1 MDLLLTYLAVVFGC
15 GLIAWAVRLPP
26 LIGFLAA
33 GFALNA
39 MGVEHVAALDLFAD
53 IGVTLMLFA
62 IGLRLDLKALTDKA
76 MWLTATSHVLLMTV
90 VGAGFITGLGA
101 LGAFGPTTFEVAVDI
116 ALVLS
121 FSSTIVVIKILQDRG
136 DEQALYGNICI
147 GVLIMQDILAVAF
160 MSVLRG
166 QPPHLAALL
175 LIPIVPLLALTTRR
189 WYKLGHGE
197 LGALF
202 GIVMALLP
210 GYALF
215 ELVGLSGSL
224 GALIMGVVLSRSPG
238 AEQLSHSLF
247 TLKELL
253 LVGFFVNIGFL
264 GLPTWENVIDAGL
277 LLLLLPFQA
286 VAYWAILWLLGLRNR
301 TSVLTALLLA
311 NYSEFA
317 LIIATLGVEDGW
329 LDQRWLLSLVLAVSM
344 SFVISAILNPQS
356 VSRAAHL
363 AKRLPTRPPH
373 KTHPEDRPIE
383 LGDAHALVLG
393 VGRLGLAC
401 YTELSEVY
409 GAKVLGVEHDPA
421 RARHLQER
429 GYNVVEGD
437 ATDIDFWER
446 VKDSHQIDMIML
458 AMPSQ
463 HANVDTVKEI
473 RASNI
478 NTDEC
483 TISSVAMYRE
493 DVEDLEALGLNVV
506 VHLQDGAGESLAERT
521 FIENR
526 RSQLR
531 AESAGP
537 PTDNSASTTPN

>member
-1 MDLLLTYLAVVFGC
+1 MELLLTYLAVVFGC

-39 MGVEHVAALDLFAD
+39 GGVEHVEALNLFAD

-62 IGLRLDLKALTDKA
+62 IGLRLDLRALTDKA
-76 MWLTATSHVLLMTV
+76 VWLTASAHVLVMTLL
-90 VGAGFITGLGA
+90 GAGFITALGA
-101 LGAFGPTTFEVAVDI
+101 LGVFGPTSFSVAVNI

-121 FSSTIVVIKILQDRG
+121 FSSTIVVLKILQDRG

-147 GVLIMQDILAVAF
+147 GVLIMQDIIAVAF
-160 MSVLRG
+160 MSILRG
-166 QPPHLAALL
+166 EPPSLTALL
-175 LIPIVPLLALTTRR
+175 LVLIVPLLALTTRR

-215 ELVGLSGSL
+215 EWVGLSGSL
-224 GALIMGVVLSRSPG
+224 GALIIGVVLSRSPG

-264 GLPTWENVIDAGL
+264 GLPTWQHLLDASL
-277 LLLLLPFQA
+277 LLMLLPVQGI
-286 VAYWAILWLLGLRNR
+286 AYWAILWTLGLRNR
-301 TSVLTALLLA
+301 TSVLASLLLA

-317 LIIATLGVEDGW
+317 LIIAALGVEDGW
-329 LDQRWLLSLVLAVSM
+329 LNQRWLLSLVLAVSL
-344 SFVISAILNPQS
+344 SFVISAIFNPQS
-356 VSRAAHL
+356 VSRATHV

-373 KTHPEDRPIE
+373 KIHPEDRPIE

-393 VGRLGLAC
+393 VGRLGLSC
-401 YTELSEVY
+401 YKELTEVY

-421 RARHLQER
+421 RVRHLQER
-429 GYNVVEGD
+429 GFNVVEGD
-437 ATDIDFWER
+437 ATDVDFWER
-446 VKDSHQIDMIML
+446 VKDSHHIDMIML
-458 AMPSQ
+458 AMPAQ
-463 HANVDTVKEI
+463 HANVDAVKEI
-473 RASNI
+473 FASDI
-478 NTDEC
+478 NPEEC

-493 DVEDLEALGLNVV
+493 DVEDLEELGLNVV

-521 FIENR
+521 FTENQMR
-526 RSQLR
+526 RLR
-531 AESAGP
+531 LAGEL
-537 PTDNSASTTPN
+537 

>member
-1 MDLLLTYLAVVFGC
+1 MTYLAVVFGC

-26 LIGFLAA
+26 LIGFLVA

-39 MGVEHVAALDLFAD
+39 SGVEHVGSLNLFAD
-53 IGVTLMLFA
+53 LGVTLMLFA

-76 MWLTATSHVLLMTV
+76 IWLTASAHVLVMTLI
-90 VGAGFITGLGA
+90 GSAFITGLGA
-101 LGAFGPTTFEVAVDI
+101 LGAFGPTSFGVAVNI
-116 ALVLS
+116 AVVLS

-160 MSVLRG
+160 MSILRG
-166 QPPHLAALL
+166 EPPHLASLL

-253 LVGFFVNIGFL
+253 LVGFFVNIGFM
-264 GLPTWENVIDAGL
+264 GLPNWENLLDAAL
-277 LLLLLPFQA
+277 LLLLLPIQA

-301 TSVLTALLLA
+301 TSVLAALLLS

-317 LIIATLGVEDGW
+317 LIIAALGVADGW
-329 LDQRWLLSLVLAVSM
+329 LNQRWLLSLVLAVSI
-344 SFVISAILNPQS
+344 SFVVSAIVNPQS
-356 VSRAAHL
+356 VSRATHL

-393 VGRLGLAC
+393 VGRLGLAA
-401 YTELSEVY
+401 YIELSEVY

-421 RARHLQER
+421 RVRHLQER

-437 ATDIDFWER
+437 ATDVDFWER
-446 VKDSHQIDMIML
+446 VKDSHQINMIML

-473 RASNI
+473 HASKI

-521 FIENR
+521 FIENQER
-526 RSQLR
+526 VNGVEPVNP
-531 AESAGP
+531 AEQA
-537 PTDNSASTTPN
+537 

>member
-1 MDLLLTYLAVVFGC
+1 MELLLIYLGVVFVC
-15 GLIAWAVRLPP
+15 GLLAWAVRLPP

-33 GFALNA
+33 GFALHA
-39 MGVEHVAALDLFAD
+39 AGVEHVDSLDLFAD

-62 IGLRLDLKALTDKA
+62 IGLRLDLRALMDKA
-76 MWLTATSHVLLMTV
+76 VWLTASAHVLVMTLI
-90 VGAGFITGLGA
+90 GAGFITALGA
-101 LGAFGPTTFEVAVDI
+101 LGAFGPTDFSVAVNI

-160 MSVLRG
+160 MSILRG
-166 QPPHLAALL
+166 EPPRLASLL
-175 LIPIVPLLALTTRR
+175 LVAIVPLLALTTRR

-215 ELVGLSGSL
+215 EWVGLSGSL
-224 GALIMGVVLSRSPG
+224 GALIMGIVLSRSPG

-264 GLPTWENVIDAGL
+264 GLPNLQNLADAAL
-277 LLLLLPFQA
+277 LLILLPVQGI
-286 VAYWAILWLLGLRNR
+286 AYWAILWGLGLRNR
-301 TSVLTALLLA
+301 TSVLASLLLA

-317 LIIATLGVEDGW
+317 LIIAALGVNDGW
-329 LDQRWLLSLVLAVSM
+329 LNQRWLLSLVLAVSL

-356 VSRAAHL
+356 VSRATRL

-373 KTHPEDRPIE
+373 KIHPEDRPIN

-393 VGRLGLAC
+393 VGRLGVSC
-401 YTELSEVY
+401 YNELTEVY
-409 GAKVLGVEHDPA
+409 GTKVLGVEHDPA
-421 RARHLQER
+421 RVRHLQER

-458 AMPSQ
+458 AMPAQ
-463 HANVDTVKEI
+463 HANVDAVKEI
-473 RASNI
+473 FASNI
-478 NTDEC
+478 NPEEC

-493 DVEDLEALGLNVV
+493 DVEELEELGINVV

-521 FIENR
+521 FTENQQR
-526 RSQLR
+526 RARSQ
-531 AESAGP
+531 
-537 PTDNSASTTPN
+537 